1 MSKKIVFLSF
11 IIFMN
16 LSSWLASSTIY
27 IKAEIQNEIIT
38 NVDMEREKKYLIF
51 LNPKLK
57 DLEENRIDKIAL
69 NSLITEIIK
78 KKELEKYFNFEEQN
92 RIINIVEQN
101 FLKNRGLRNKAE
113 LLILLNEKD
122 LDYGLIRKKLQ
133 IEALW
138 NQLVFKKYSSNLK
151 INEAELRKN
160 IINQFNSK
168 KKRNEYNLSEIL
180 FTESIT
186 EDFENKY
193 NKIIQSIN
201 EIGFENS
208 ANIFSVS
215 NTEKWR
221 INWLDK

>member
-92 RIINIVEQN
+92 RIIYIVEQN

-151 INEAELRKN
+151 INEAD
-160 IINQFNSK
+160 I
-168 KKRNEYNLSEIL
+168 
-180 FTESIT
+180 
-186 EDFENKY
+186 
-193 NKIIQSIN
+193 
-201 EIGFENS
+201 
-208 ANIFSVS
+208 
-215 NTEKWR
+215 
-221 INWLDK
+221 

>member
-138 NQLVFKKYSSNLK
+138 NQLVFKKYSSN
-151 INEAELRKN
+151 
-160 IINQFNSK
+160 F
-168 KKRNEYNLSEIL
+168 
-180 FTESIT
+180 F
-186 EDFENKY
+186 
-193 NKIIQSIN
+193 
-201 EIGFENS
+201 
-208 ANIFSVS
+208 
-215 NTEKWR
+215 
-221 INWLDK
+221 

>member
-1 MSKKIVFLSF
+1 
-11 IIFMN
+11 MN

-168 KKRNEYNLSEIL
+168 RVLPRIL
-180 FTESIT
+180 
-186 EDFENKY
+186 
-193 NKIIQSIN
+193 KI
-201 EIGFENS
+201 
-208 ANIFSVS
+208 NII
-215 NTEKWR
+215 K
-221 INWLDK
+221 